1 MLEAAL
7 KTSLEAPLVPAAPSA
22 PSAAVAVVA
31 VADMLRV
38 PYAGCDGD
46 KTVAY
51 RDNKLLNVH
60 DFHAAIAA
68 WRQLLAD
75 RPGRRFALF
84 MEDSLDFAAAL
95 YGAWLAGKTIYLP
108 GDTLTATCTSLSM
121 TVDGFLGDFDDAWSP
136 LSLPASPS
144 SHSSLEQDSA
154 RLPPPDFRLPA
165 DFDALVVYTSGSSGD
180 AQAIPKRLSQL
191 AAEVATLE
199 QLFGSRVDGAEVLA
213 TISHQHIY
221 GLLFKV
227 LWPLAAQRPLHARSA
242 VFLEELLPWMQ
253 SRPCLLLSSPAHLT
267 RFPDSAALP
276 REKDAL
282 QVRAV
287 FSSGGPL
294 PAPAAEAAAALFG
307 TPPIEIYGSSET
319 GGIAWRS
326 SSEHWTAMPGVQ
338 WRLGNQGNT
347 ASANESGNDDPANPE
362 NPSDS
367 DVLEVRSAHL
377 RDGQWLRMADRA
389 AIAASAAVV
398 DAGSPARHFVLLGRT
413 DRIVKLAEKRISLDA
428 IERRL
433 SASPLVATVRVILHA
448 PPAGAK
454 SAKPIRAGIAAFV
467 VLTEIG
473 RAELAAAGKPAL
485 NRQLRAALADTVA
498 AIALPRR
505 WRYLDALPLN
515 AQGKTAHAELQ
526 ALLSPPRP
534 TMPAITVMRQDI
546 HNILLALRIDADLL
560 YFDGHFD
567 STPVLPGVAQ
577 LNWAITL
584 GRRYFPL
591 PPVFSAVHAL
601 KFQQIIP
608 PGSSIMLELQHEPS
622 KGALHFRLY
631 SEAGQH
637 ASGRIVFIG
646 PGHV

>member
-1 MLEAAL
+1 MPGAAG
-7 KTSLEAPLVPAAPSA
+7 PAAPPAS
-22 PSAAVAVVA
+22 
-31 VADMLRV
+31 VADMLRL
-38 PYAGCDGD
+38 PYAGCSDD
-46 KTVAY
+46 QTVAY
-51 RDNKLLNVH
+51 RGGERVDVRA
-60 DFHAAIAA
+60 FHASIAA
-68 WRQLLAD
+68 WRRLLAD

-108 GDTLTATCTSLSM
+108 GDALMANCTSLSM
-121 TVDGFLGDFDDAWSP
+121 TVDGFLGDFDAAWSP
-136 LSLPASPS
+136 LSPAPSTPSAPPVPASPDA
-144 SHSSLEQDSA
+144 LAD
-154 RLPPPDFRLPA
+154 LPPDFRLPA

-199 QLFGSRVDGAEVLA
+199 QLFGSRADGAEVLA

-276 REKDAL
+276 RGGDAL
-282 QVRAV
+282 HLRAV

-294 PAPAAEAAAALFG
+294 PASAAAATAALFG
-307 TPPIEIYGSSET
+307 TAPIEIYGSSET

-326 SSEHWTAMPGVQ
+326 GGQRWTAMPGVQ
-338 WRLGNQGNT
+338 WRLAKT
-347 ASANESGNDDPANPE
+347 AENDEGEA
-362 NPSDS
+362 
-367 DVLEVRSAHL
+367 DVLEVRSPHL
-377 RDGQWLRMADRA
+377 PDMQWLRLADRA
-389 AIAASAAVV
+389 RAD
-398 DAGSPARHFVLLGRT
+398 DAPPETGVNGGGDKRPDARHFILLGRA

-433 SASPLVATVRVILHA
+433 CASPLVASVRVILHT
-448 PPAGAK
+448 PPVGAK
-454 SAKPIRAGIAAFV
+454 SMRAGIAAFV
-467 VLTEIG
+467 VLTASG

-485 NRQLRAALADTVA
+485 NRQLKAALADTVA

-505 WRYLDALPLN
+505 WRYLDAMPLN
-515 AQGKTAHAELQ
+515 AQGKTTHAELQ
-526 ALLSPPRP
+526 ALLTPPRP
-534 TMPAITVMRQDI
+534 TMPAIRVVRQDVQ
-546 HNILLALRIDADLL
+546 NVLLTLRIDADLL

-567 STPVLPGVAQ
+567 SAPVLPGVAQ

-584 GRRYFPL
+584 GRRYFRL
-591 PPVFSAVHAL
+591 PPTFSAVHAL
-601 KFQQIIP
+601 KFQQIIA

-622 KGALHFRLY
+622 RGALHFRLY
-631 SEAGQH
+631 SDAGQH
-637 ASGRIVFIG
+637 ASGRIVFSEAG
-646 PGHV
+646 DA